1 MTKKMLIGW
10 EEWVSLPELG
20 LPAVKAKVDTGAKT
34 SCLHAY
40 NIQTF
45 VQCKKMWIRFD
56 IHPIQKD
63 KECVVTCTAPVVDR
77 RYVSDSGGHKERRY
91 VIETPI
97 TLGDRTWTVEIT
109 LTDRHSMAFRM
120 LLGREAMR
128 SGRLIVDPLKSCYQ
142 GKLKDQQVREYYK
155 K

>member
-1 MTKKMLIGW
+1 MRKKTLIGW
-10 EEWVSLPELG
+10 EEWVALPELS

-40 NIQTF
+40 NITPF

-97 TLGDRTWTVEIT
+97 TLGEQTWNVEIT
-109 LTDRHSMAFRM
+109 LTDRHSMTFRM

-128 SGRLIVDPLKSCYQ
+128 SGKLVVDPVKSCYQ
-142 GKLKDQQVREYYK
+142 GKWDDRQIMEYYK